1 MAQAETV
8 SFEASEG
15 RLYNAVLRSIAQ
27 LGYSIKH
34 SDPNARMVSFNTGM
48 SMRSWAGQDM
58 TVSVVPATDAAFPT
72 PAPLPGKSSLLIGG
86 TRAQH
91 GNPFGG
97 GGGQI
102 TDWGEKGK
110 VTRTLV
116 AEIQKV
122 LPTIPEL
129 PSATPASK
137 APQTSGPAVFEPD
150 GVYAGFP
157 YRVLDGDRIDAM
169 MSGTLVRFKSMEQF
183 IAAATGQTA

>member
-8 SFEASEG
+8 AFEASEI

-34 SDPNARMVSFNTGM
+34 SDPNAKVVSFNTGM

-58 TVSVVPATDAAFPT
+58 TVSVVPATGGGFLN
-72 PAPLPGKSSLLIGG
+72 PAPLPGQSALLVGG

-110 VTRTLV
+110 ITRTLV
-116 AEIQKV
+116 AEIQRV
-122 LPTIPEL
+122 LPTMPE
-129 PSATPASK
+129 PAIAPPAS
-137 APQTSGPAVFEPD
+137 AATQSSNAAVFEPD
-150 GVYAGFP
+150 GVYAGIP
-157 YRVLDGDRIDAM
+157 YKVLDGDRIDAM
-169 MSGTLVRFKSMEQF
+169 MSGALVRFKSMEQF

>member
-1 MAQAETV
+1 MAQAEMV
-8 SFEASEG
+8 SFEASEI

-34 SDPNARMVSFNTGM
+34 SDPNAKVVSFNTGM

-58 TVSVVPATDAAFPT
+58 TISVVPATDGGFPN
-72 PAPLPGKSSLLIGG
+72 PAPLPGQSALLVGG

-110 VTRTLV
+110 ITRTLV

-122 LPTIPEL
+122 LPTMPE
-129 PSATPASK
+129 PAS
-137 APQTSGPAVFEPD
+137 ALPASPATQMSNPTVFEPD
-150 GVYAGFP
+150 GVYAGIP
-157 YRVLDGDRIDAM
+157 YKVLDGNRIDAM
-169 MSGTLVRFKSMEQF
+169 ISGALVRFKSMEQF